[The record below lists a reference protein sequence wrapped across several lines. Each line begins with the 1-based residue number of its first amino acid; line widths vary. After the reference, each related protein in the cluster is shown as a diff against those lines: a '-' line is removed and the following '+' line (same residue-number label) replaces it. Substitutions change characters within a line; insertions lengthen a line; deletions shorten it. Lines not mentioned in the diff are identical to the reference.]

1 MPSSKQRRGNVDLGA
16 AIKAAR
22 SARGLSRDGLG
33 SRLGGVHPDTIGA
46 WERGDWLPGPQ
57 NVQSLARVL
66 ELPPDRLEQLLVLQ
80 AEGGMQLPTAERL
93 SVAGWREVLSWGWTA
108 HDLSDHL
115 LALDDEAFG
124 PGGVE
129 RGSVEHWA
137 PIYAQVPE
145 CWRLVCSRPRHVV
158 ANWGFLPLAPDAYEA
173 YRAGELLETEI
184 GLDQLDL
191 LLMPGL
197 YRAVVIDFVIRPA
210 WTTAGVRL
218 LLFRSLFAA
227 MAELARLGI
236 YFEEVAAHCH
246 TLAGKGLCRSIGM
259 AGVGEIHRAPGAEV
273 FVLPLLPLPASHTLS
288 RDAELSA
295 LYCDVPLIT
304 ARPATVRLS
313 QRTASPTR
321 SSAFN
326 AITAK

>member
-1 MPSSKQRRGNVDLGA
+1 MPTSKQRRGNLDLGA

-33 SRLGGVHPDTIGA
+33 ARLGGVHPDTIGA

-66 ELPPDRLEQLLVLQ
+66 ELPPERLEQLLVLQ
-80 AEGGMQLPTAERL
+80 ADGEVPLPTAERL
-93 SVAGWREVLSWGWTA
+93 SVAGWREVLSWGWSE
-108 HDLSDHL
+108 HDLLDHL
-115 LALDDEAFG
+115 LALDDEAFD

-158 ANWGFLPLAPDAYEA
+158 ANWSFLPLAPDAYEA

-227 MAELARLGI
+227 LAELARLGI

-246 TLAGKGLCRSIGM
+246 TLAGKGFCRSVGM
-259 AGVGEIHRAPGAEV
+259 AGVGEIRGAPGAEV
-273 FVLPLLPLPASHTLS
+273 FVLPLAPLPSAHPLA

-295 LYCDVPLIT
+295 LYRNVPQVAARFAT
-304 ARPATVRLS
+304 ARPS
-313 QRTASPTR
+313 QGTASATR
-321 SSAFN
+321 SGAYSAT
-326 AITAK
+326 TAK